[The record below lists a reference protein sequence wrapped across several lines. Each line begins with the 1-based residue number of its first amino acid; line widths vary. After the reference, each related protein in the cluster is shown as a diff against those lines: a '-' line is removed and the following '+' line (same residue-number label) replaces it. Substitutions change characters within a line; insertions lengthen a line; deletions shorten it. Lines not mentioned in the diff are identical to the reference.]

1 MSLTHHV
8 RWRPGVLTGLFVV
21 LAASGAGAQAPT
33 QVLPPT
39 NQDVFAPLPLPT
51 PTTVRTGAGEPG
63 PDYWQQRAD
72 YEIRVTLEP
81 ETHRIKG
88 SEVIV
93 YTNNSPDA
101 LDELWI
107 QLEQNLFR
115 PGSRGSLVNSG
126 TRWRGAF
133 EGGGIELTRVEVVQN
148 GRTTRPAYL
157 VDDTRMR
164 IDLPEPVA
172 PKGGT
177 IDIRIDW
184 EFTIPEYGADRMGRF
199 KGEDGWVYELAQWYP
214 RMYVYDDVEGWN
226 PMPYIGQGEFY
237 LEYGDFDVEI
247 TVPRDFVV
255 VATGELQNPEQVL
268 TAEQRK
274 RLERARKSDETI
286 HIISPDEVGKPE
298 SRPRGKGPLT
308 WRFRAENVRDFAWA
322 ASPAFIWD
330 AAGWDGILLMSAYP
344 REGLGTAERP
354 GWEMSTQYVRHSIQH
369 YSETWSRYPYPVA
382 INVAG
387 VVGGMEYPM
396 IVFCSVH
403 ARDQALFGVTDHEF
417 GHTWFPMIVGNDE
430 RRWAWMDEGLN
441 TLLNHYSNL
450 AYYGEGA
457 LRNRATSPDYI
468 VDRMLD
474 PTHDQPTMTYADQI
488 RREGL
493 GFLAYRKPGFALI
506 LLREVVLGRERFDA
520 ALKEYIDRW
529 AYKHPQPA
537 DFFRTIEEVSGE
549 DLDWFWRGWFYTN
562 DLLDQAVDSVTTQD
576 GTTLVHLS
584 NREGLVMPVTLEI
597 EFADRSTER
606 HELPVEIWFR
616 ADTYAYALPAGRE
629 IVRVTIDPDGK
640 LPDVRRENDVWQRTP
655 AAENAAGKAALPRR
669 SPGRP

>member
-1 MSLTHHV
+1 MSQPHRA
-8 RWRPGVLTGLFVV
+8 RWRSGAVMGPLLA
-21 LAASGAGAQAPT
+21 LAASVAGAQTPT
-33 QVLPPT
+33 TSLPPA
-39 NQDVFAPLPLPT
+39 NHEVFAPLALPT
-51 PTTVRTGAGEPG
+51 PTTVRTAAGEPG

-72 YEIRVTLEP
+72 YRIQVTLDADA
-81 ETHRIKG
+81 HRIRG
-88 SEVIV
+88 SEVIT

-101 LDELWI
+101 LGELWI

-133 EGGGIELTRVEVVQN
+133 EGGGIDLTRVEVVQ
-148 GRTTRPAYL
+148 GGKTLRPKYF

-164 IDLPEPVA
+164 IDLDEPVA

-184 EFTIPEYGADRMGRF
+184 TFLIPEYGADRLGRF
-199 KGEDGWVYELAQWYP
+199 QSVDGWVYELAQWYP
-214 RMYVYDDVEGWN
+214 RMYVYDDVDGWN

-247 TVPRDFVV
+247 TVPRDYIV
-255 VATGELQNPEQVL
+255 VATGELQNPGDVL
-268 TAEQRK
+268 TREQRD
-274 RLERARKSDETI
+274 RLERARKSAETI
-286 HIISPDEVGKPE
+286 HIVAPDEVG
-298 SRPRGKGPLT
+298 SADARPRGRGPLT

-322 ASPAFIWD
+322 ASRAFIWD

-344 REGLGTAERP
+344 REGLGTPERP

-369 YSETWSRYPYPVA
+369 YSEMWSRYPYPVA

-387 VVGGMEYPM
+387 VVAGMEYPM
-396 IVFCSVH
+396 IVFCNVH

-417 GHTWFPMIVGNDE
+417 GHTWFPMLVGNDE
-430 RRWAWMDEGLN
+430 RRYAWMDEGLN

-450 AYYGEGA
+450 AYYGENA
-457 LRNRATSPDYI
+457 QRVRATSPDYI
-468 VDRMLD
+468 VDRMLE

-493 GFLAYRKPGFALI
+493 GFLAYRKPGFAMI
-506 LLREVVLGRERFDA
+506 LLREVVLGQERFDA
-520 ALKEYIDRW
+520 AIKEYIRRW
-529 AYKHPQPA
+529 ANKHPQPA
-537 DFFRTIEEVSGE
+537 DLFRTIEEVSGE
-549 DLDWFWRGWFYTN
+549 DLAWFWRGWFYST

-576 GTTLVHLS
+576 GTTFVHLS

-597 EFADRSTER
+597 EYADRSTER
-606 HELPVEIWFR
+606 HRLPVEIWFR
-616 ADTYAYALPAGRE
+616 ANTYAYEVPGGRE
-629 IVRVTIDPDGK
+629 VVRVTVDPDGK
-640 LPDVRRENDVWQRTP
+640 LPDVRPENGTWRKATATS
-655 AAENAAGKAALPRR
+655 AADGAR
-669 SPGRP
+669 